1 VLLGPSCGEY
11 LRASYSVEP
20 GDDRCAGPRWYWPRS
35 VYIHIP
41 FCAHHCCYCDF
52 AVVTG
57 AVRFVDAYL
66 DALEREIALTLPEP
80 VWVETI
86 YIGGGTPSFLTTKQL
101 SRLLAI
107 VQRYF
112 RFHRQEVEYTLEANP
127 TDVSDEKLQLLADYG
142 VNRLS
147 LGAQSFDADTLR
159 FLERNHTPATIEKAV
174 SLALQYIPNVSLD
187 LIFAVPGQN
196 LEKWQRDLQ
205 QALALGVHHLSA
217 YSLTVEP
224 RTALWTRIQRGL
236 VPPPDQESDRELY
249 AYTIEA
255 LSSAGWEHYEISN
268 FARPGFQ
275 SRHNLVYWAGEAYFG
290 FGLGAARY
298 VCGTR
303 QTNTRSFRQYL
314 EALANNFL
322 PVAESETLRPRER
335 AVETAALQLRR
346 RSGIAAD
353 QFEIQTGFSLW
364 SLLGRVIDRYQAR
377 GWLEADG
384 KTVRLTAEGIFY
396 ADQICADCIAA
407 GLTPSR
413 NPS

>member
-1 VLLGPSCGEY
+1 V
-11 LRASYSVEP
+11 
-20 GDDRCAGPRWYWPRS
+20 RW
-35 VYIHIP
+35 
-41 FCAHHCCYCDF
+41 
-52 AVVTG
+52 
-57 AVRFVDAYL
+57 VDAYL
-66 DALEREIALTLPEP
+66 DALEREITLMLPEP
-80 VWVETI
+80 VSVETI

-112 RFHRQEVEYTLEANP
+112 RFRRQEVEYTLEANP
-127 TDVSDEKLQLLADYG
+127 IDVSEEKLQMLAEYG

-147 LGAQSFDADTLR
+147 LGAQSFDPDVLR
-159 FLERNHTPATIEKAV
+159 FLERNHTPAVIERAV
-174 SLALQYIPNVSLD
+174 SLALRSIPNVSLD

-205 QALALGVHHLSA
+205 QALALGVHHLST

-224 RTALWTRIQRGL
+224 RTALWTRVRRGL
-236 VPPPDQESDRELY
+236 VPSPDEESERQLY

-255 LSSAGWEHYEISN
+255 LQTAGWEHYEISN

-275 SRHNLVYWAGEAYFG
+275 SRHNQVYWAGEAYFA

-322 PVAESETLRPRER
+322 PVAESETLCPRER

-353 QFEIQTGFSLW
+353 QFEIQTGCSLW
-364 SLLGRVIDRYQAR
+364 SLLGRVIERYQAR

-384 KTVRLTAEGIFY
+384 RTVRLTAEGIFY

-407 GLTPSR
+407 GLTSSRTPS
-413 NPS
+413 

>member
-11 LRASYSVEP
+11 LRASYSVYP
-20 GDDRCAGPRWYWPRS
+20 GDDRCAGPRWYWPSS

-127 TDVSDEKLQLLADYG
+127 TDVSDEKLQILADYG

-159 FLERNHTPATIEKAV
+159 FLERNHTPATIEKGGEPGGC
-174 SLALQYIPNVSLD
+174 S
-187 LIFAVPGQN
+187 IF
-196 LEKWQRDLQ
+196 RM
-205 QALALGVHHLSA
+205 H
-217 YSLTVEP
+217 
-224 RTALWTRIQRGL
+224 RWT
-236 VPPPDQESDRELY
+236 
-249 AYTIEA
+249 
-255 LSSAGWEHYEISN
+255 
-268 FARPGFQ
+268 
-275 SRHNLVYWAGEAYFG
+275 
-290 FGLGAARY
+290 
-298 VCGTR
+298 
-303 QTNTRSFRQYL
+303 
-314 EALANNFL
+314 
-322 PVAESETLRPRER
+322 
-335 AVETAALQLRR
+335 
-346 RSGIAAD
+346 
-353 QFEIQTGFSLW
+353 
-364 SLLGRVIDRYQAR
+364 
-377 GWLEADG
+377 
-384 KTVRLTAEGIFY
+384 
-396 ADQICADCIAA
+396 
-407 GLTPSR
+407 
-413 NPS
+413 